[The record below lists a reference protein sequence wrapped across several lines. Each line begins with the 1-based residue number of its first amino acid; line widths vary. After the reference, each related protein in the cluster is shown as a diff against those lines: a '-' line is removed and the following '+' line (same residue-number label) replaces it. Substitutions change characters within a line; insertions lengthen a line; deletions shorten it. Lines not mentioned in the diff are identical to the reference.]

1 MPVLRLGHPQGMLT
15 LRLAAPVHLHAPKE
29 SLSRCHHWLAVWSF
43 AKGGKGLGQPLPRAN
58 LPPPSPARASHR
70 RHPCR
75 PPRHQL
81 SWHPIVAS
89 RHGLPRRHPCGTP
102 AVDAPACRQLQ
113 PDLVRRRRIHLREGW
128 IRLRR
133 HWIRSLHS
141 ASSSQQSMRQATFLA
156 QKAKSRQGSA
166 PLPPSRLAARFSGGA
181 LRRRRGE
188 GEKERVVAATLGF
201 PLCRPRVG
209 DAGARE
215 SWLPLTNS

>member
-1 MPVLRLGHPQGMLT
+1 MAKSGLGAPDLAAASPTPATSPHGLADSQPPSLPCMPVLRLGHPQGMLT

-133 HWIRSLHS
+133 H
-141 ASSSQQSMRQATFLA
+141 
-156 QKAKSRQGSA
+156 
-166 PLPPSRLAARFSGGA
+166 
-181 LRRRRGE
+181 
-188 GEKERVVAATLGF
+188 
-201 PLCRPRVG
+201 
-209 DAGARE
+209 
-215 SWLPLTNS
+215 